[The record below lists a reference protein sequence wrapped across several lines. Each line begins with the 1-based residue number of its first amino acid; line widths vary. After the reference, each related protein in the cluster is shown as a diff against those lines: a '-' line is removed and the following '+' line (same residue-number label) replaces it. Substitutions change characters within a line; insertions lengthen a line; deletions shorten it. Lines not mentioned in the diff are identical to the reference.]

1 MKWCD
6 IGARVGAELE
16 KLHAA
21 VVAHRKVKLQKG
33 HAADVGKRSSG
44 CADVNKRA
52 KAFHCV
58 VPVEQKNEEDALGR
72 MCEEVARKKAK
83 TIKDSATTE
92 KVPCKKAKTI
102 KD

>member
-1 MKWCD
+1 M
-6 IGARVGAELE
+6 GARVGAELE

-44 CADVNKRA
+44 CVDVNKRA

-92 KVPCKKAKTI
+92 KVCTQEG
-102 KD
+102 KDD